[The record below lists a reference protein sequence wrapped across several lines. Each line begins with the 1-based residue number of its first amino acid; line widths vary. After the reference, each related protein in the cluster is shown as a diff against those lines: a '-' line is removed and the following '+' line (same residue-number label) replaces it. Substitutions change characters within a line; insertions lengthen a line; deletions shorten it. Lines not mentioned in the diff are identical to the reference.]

1 MGLCRLAQPH
11 PAASYRASIVR
22 GNLAGANHYGER
34 DVTMPVRKVPVLVVD
49 DDDDTREVLRRLL
62 EGEGY
67 RVLLARDGQAGLD
80 ALRASRR
87 PLVVLLDW
95 WMPHLNG
102 LQLLEEAAHL
112 ARGRGRRHRYV
123 LISATYDPQRIAR
136 GGLAD
141 VLSVSMLRKPF
152 DIEDV
157 LAEVERQ
164 AASMTRGAKD
174 LGNYDSADSGGD
186 SGNAASDDDAPP
198 RRPPHRVRSAS

>member
-1 MGLCRLAQPH
+1 
-11 PAASYRASIVR
+11 
-22 GNLAGANHYGER
+22 
-34 DVTMPVRKVPVLVVD
+34 MPVRKVPVLVVD

-174 LGNYDSADSGGD
+174 LGNYDSADGGGE